1 LDTALLN
8 QSKEGHNDTR
18 GDETMK
24 KLNLIVMICLLFT
37 VLGGGIASAHVT
49 VLPSESVQGS
59 YEKFTV
65 RVPNEKDIP
74 TVKVEVKFPLDSVS
88 ISRFEP
94 KPGWKYDLT
103 KDASGK
109 ITSVTWTAT
118 GEGLGATEFGEFNM
132 QGKVADNA
140 TSISWKAYQ
149 TYKDGSVV
157 EWVGAAGSDKPASVT
172 KVNAKPAGAATDSH
186 GHTATAPEGAANQS
200 GSAAAAPAASQAPLY
215 LSIAALLLGIIALI
229 IALSKR
235 KASR

>member
-1 LDTALLN
+1 
-8 QSKEGHNDTR
+8 
-18 GDETMK
+18 MK
-24 KLNLIVMICLLFT
+24 KMNMILMICLLFT
-37 VLGGGIASAHVT
+37 MLGGGIASAHVT

-74 TVKVEVKFPLDSVS
+74 TVKVEVKFQLDSVS

-109 ITSVTWTAT
+109 ITAVTWTAT
-118 GEGLGATEFGEFNM
+118 GDGLSATEFGDFNM

-140 TSISWKAYQ
+140 TSINWKAYQ

-172 KVNAKPAGAATDSH
+172 KVNAKPAGAAADSH
-186 GHTATAPEGAANQS
+186 GNTTA
-200 GSAAAAPAASQAPLY
+200 SAGNAGHDQPASAAPAASQAPLY
-215 LSIAALLLGIIALI
+215 LSIVALVLGVVALI
-229 IALSKR
+229 AALSKR
-235 KASR
+235 KANR